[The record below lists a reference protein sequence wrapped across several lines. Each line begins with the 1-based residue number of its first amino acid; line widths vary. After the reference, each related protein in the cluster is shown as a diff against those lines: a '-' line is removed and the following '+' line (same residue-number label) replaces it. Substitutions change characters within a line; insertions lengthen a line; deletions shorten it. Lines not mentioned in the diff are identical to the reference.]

1 LRREERKMKK
11 KKKKKKKKRKGD
23 RSVVKL
29 GVLGFLFGCLPM
41 DN

>member
-1 LRREERKMKK
+1 LRREERKMK